1 MSVTNYM
8 SFIHTVINRN
18 RLLVCNWFNTKKFVT
33 SLMSKEIKDSRL
45 ILFSEQEYMY
55 MNILKN
61 MYIFIDIFDIIQHSK
76 IFMDVSFLFER

>member
-1 MSVTNYM
+1 
-8 SFIHTVINRN
+8 
-18 RLLVCNWFNTKKFVT
+18 
-33 SLMSKEIKDSRL
+33 MSKEIKDSRL

-76 IFMDVSFLFER
+76 IFMDVSFLFERWTILFAI

>member
-1 MSVTNYM
+1 
-8 SFIHTVINRN
+8 
-18 RLLVCNWFNTKKFVT
+18 
-33 SLMSKEIKDSRL
+33 MSKEIKDSRL